1 MGAVLDI
8 VFPVFALIGIGY
20 ALGRS
25 PLLGGDVGIKALTN
39 FVFYAAIPALL
50 FRLFSRGLP
59 EDGIQ
64 WSIVFGYFT
73 AAFLHF
79 ALTVAA
85 GRYIFRNAPVEYGL
99 MGMSST
105 FSNTVLLG
113 LPLVYTAFGEAGLIP
128 MMMIVTFHPMTLIPI
143 ATIMIEAL
151 RGQTGQDGQTGERQG
166 IGQIL
171 LSTIRS
177 LAVHPVILGLC
188 AGLLFGAT
196 GLALPSMVDRLIDM
210 LSKAATPAALCA
222 LGASLTQFRI
232 AGDLKESLTLVAMKL
247 ALLPA
252 LVFFFTSYVFE
263 NDPLYVAVATVNA
276 ATPAGINAFL
286 LARFYGTYTQ
296 RSASVILLST
306 VFSVFT
312 LSLLIAWLKTA

>member
-1 MGAVLDI
+1 MGAVIDI
-8 VFPVFALIGIGY
+8 VFPVFALIAIGY

-64 WSIVFGYFT
+64 WSIVLGYYS

-79 ALTVAA
+79 ALTVGV
-85 GRYIFRNAPVEYGL
+85 GRYVFRNPPVEYGL
-99 MGMSST
+99 MAMSST

-128 MMMIVTFHPMTLIPI
+128 IMMIVTFHPMTLIPI

-151 RGQTGQDGQTGERQG
+151 RGQPGQVEKQRVE
-166 IGQIL
+166 QIL
-171 LSTIRS
+171 LSTLKS
-177 LAVHPVILGLC
+177 LAVHPVILGLG
-188 AGLLFGAT
+188 AGLAFGAT

-232 AGDLKESLTLVAMKL
+232 AGDLKESMTLVGMKL

-252 LVFFFTSYVFE
+252 MVFVSTAHIFE

-286 LARFYGTYTQ
+286 LARYYGTYTQ

-306 VFSVFT
+306 VLSVFT
-312 LSLLIAWLKTA
+312 LALLIGWLKAG

>member
-8 VFPVFALIGIGY
+8 VFPVFALMGIGY

-59 EDGIQ
+59 EDGIE
-64 WSIVFGYFT
+64 WSIIFGYFG
-73 AAFLHF
+73 AALLHF
-79 ALTVAA
+79 AITVAL
-85 GRYIFRNAPVEYGL
+85 GRYVFRNPPVEYGL
-99 MGMSST
+99 MGMASS
-105 FSNTVLLG
+105 FSNTVLMG
-113 LPLVYTAFGEAGLIP
+113 LPLVYTTFGEPGLIP
-128 MMMIVTFHPMTLIPI
+128 MMMIVTFHPMILIPLS
-143 ATIMIEAL
+143 TIMVEAL
-151 RGQTGQDGQTGERQG
+151 RGKTGQG
-166 IGQIL
+166 IGAIL
-171 LSTIRS
+171 FSTFKS

-188 AGLLFGAT
+188 SGLAFSAT
-196 GLALPSMVDRLIDM
+196 GLELVSMVDRLIDM
-210 LSKAATPAALCA
+210 LSRAATPAALCA

-232 AGDLKESLTLVAMKL
+232 AGDLKESLTLVIMKL

-252 LVFFFTSYVFE
+252 LVFIFTSYIFGS
-263 NDPLYVAVATVNA
+263 DPLYVAVATITA
-276 ATPAGINAFL
+276 ATPAGINSFL

-306 VFSVFT
+306 VFSVVT
-312 LSLLIAWLKTA
+312 LSLLIAWLKTV

>member
-8 VFPVFALIGIGY
+8 VFPVFALMAIGY

-59 EDGIQ
+59 EEGIE
-64 WSIVFGYFT
+64 WSIVFGYFG
-73 AAFLHF
+73 AALLHF
-79 ALTVAA
+79 AITVAL
-85 GRYIFRNAPVEYGL
+85 GRFVFRNPPVEYGL
-99 MGMSST
+99 MGMSSS
-105 FSNTVLLG
+105 FSNTVLMG
-113 LPLVYTAFGEAGLIP
+113 LPLVYTAFGEPGLIP
-128 MMMIVTFHPMTLIPI
+128 MMMIVTFHPMILIPLS
-143 ATIMIEAL
+143 TIMVEAL
-151 RGQTGQDGQTGERQG
+151 RGQKGQGLGN
-166 IGQIL
+166 IL
-171 LSTIRS
+171 LSTFKS

-188 AGLLFGAT
+188 SGLAFGAT
-196 GLALPSMVDRLIDM
+196 GLELVSMVDRLIDL
-210 LSKAATPAALCA
+210 LSQAATPAALCA
-222 LGASLTQFRI
+222 LGASLTQFRV
-232 AGDLKESLTLVAMKL
+232 AGDLKESMTLVIMKL

-252 LVFFFTSYVFE
+252 LVFIFTSYIFQ
-263 NDPLYVAVATVNA
+263 NDPLYVAVATLNA

-306 VFSVFT
+306 LLSAVT
-312 LSLLIAWLKTA
+312 LSLLIAWLKTV